1 MPEHPNQ
8 SEIDRLYWETD
19 VHVADAATALGLPA
33 RSMHQYVTPLP
44 AGVRCYRCST
54 DLSFTSRTQR
64 DGQRLRCGRCGCSRR
79 NPNPKHQP
87 RHRDGASDLALVGQS
102 VIVVREGG
110 RELGMAIE
118 ACIEALATGGEAWDG
133 SSLIVVPE
141 HDRRPEA
148 VVRALGSF
156 DPGVVAVHALTD
168 LAATQ
173 TERLQVLF
181 TLTRMRW
188 RVVAASDVHIAEPVT
203 ERRLDGLADETDEDG
218 WVTGY
223 DGYARRVGPQPLSQ
237 RLINATAERWGMG
250 WR

>member
-1 MPEHPNQ
+1 VPEHPHQ
-8 SEIDRLYWETD
+8 SEIDRLYWATD
-19 VHVADAATALGLPA
+19 VPVAEAALALGLPA
-33 RSMHQYVTPLP
+33 RSLHQHATPVP
-44 AGVRCYRCST
+44 AGVPCYRCGAALT
-54 DLSFTSRTQR
+54 FTSRTQR
-64 DGQRLRCGRCGCSRR
+64 DGQRLRCDRCGCSRR
-79 NPNPKHQP
+79 NPNP
-87 RHRDGASDLALVGQS
+87 RHRPRDPDGPSDLALVGRS

-118 ACIEALATGGEAWDG
+118 ACIDALATGGEAWDG

-188 RVVAASDVHIAEPVT
+188 RVVAASDVHLDEPIT
-203 ERRLDGLADETDEDG
+203 GRRLDGLADETDDDG

-223 DGYARRVGPQPLSQ
+223 DGRSRWIGPQPLSQ
-237 RLINATAERWGMG
+237 RLINATARRWGVG
-250 WR
+250 SW

>member
-19 VHVADAATALGLPA
+19 TPVAEVARTLGLPA
-33 RSMHQYVTPLP
+33 RSMHQLVTALP
-44 AGVRCYRCST
+44 AGVDCYRCSSE
-54 DLSFTSRTQR
+54 LSFTSRTQR
-64 DGQRLRCGRCGCSRR
+64 DGQRLRCDHCGCSRR
-79 NPNPKHQP
+79 NPSPKRQP
-87 RHRDGASDLALVGQS
+87 RRPEGLSDLALVGRA
-102 VIVVREGG
+102 VIVVRDGG

-118 ACIEALATGGEAWDG
+118 ACIDVLADGGEGWDG
-133 SSLIVVPE
+133 SSLVVVPE

-148 VVRALGSF
+148 IVRALGSF

-188 RVVAASDVHIAEPVT
+188 RVVAASDVHLDEPIT
-203 ERRLDGLADETDEDG
+203 GRRLDGLAEETDDDG

-223 DGYARRVGPQPLSQ
+223 DGRSRWIGPQPLSQ
-237 RLINATAERWGMG
+237 RLINATARRWGTG
-250 WR
+250 SW